1 MYVIAGASGN
11 TGKVAAQEL
20 LARGKQ
26 VRVLGRSTEKLLRLV
41 GKGAEAVTVN
51 LEDSAALSRALTGAT
66 AAYLLI
72 PPNLGDPDYTA
83 SQKRTADSL
92 ADAVTRSGIK
102 HVVFLSS
109 IGAQHPEGTGPI
121 KGLHYAEQRLS
132 SIPNLN
138 LLCVRA
144 AYFMENFYMSMP
156 AVKQFGML
164 SAELDPDVVLPMI
177 TTGDIGR
184 YVAERLLRLDFSG
197 TEIRELLG
205 QRDLNMTEA
214 ARVIGEA
221 LGQPGMRYQQMDES
235 TIKEAL
241 AAAGISSQVADA
253 LLEMARA
260 IKKGLVVPTQK
271 RTSENTTPTSFEEFA
286 RQLARGI
293 AVGK

>member
-20 LARGKQ
+20 LVRGKQ
-26 VRVLGRSTEKLLRLV
+26 VRVLGRSTEKLLSLV
-41 GKGAEAVTVN
+41 GKGAEAVSVD
-51 LEDSAALSRALTGAT
+51 LEDTAALTRALTGAT

-72 PPNLGDPDYTA
+72 PPQLGDPDYLA
-83 SQKRTADSL
+83 FQKRTANSL

-109 IGAQHPEGTGPI
+109 IGAQHSEGTGPI
-121 KGLHYAEQRLS
+121 KGLHYAEQRLNK
-132 SIPNLN
+132 IAELN

-156 AVKQFGML
+156 AVKQFGIL
-164 SAELDPDVVLPMI
+164 AAELDPDVVLPMI

-184 YVAERLLRLDFSG
+184 YVAERLIWLDFSG

-221 LGQPGMRYQQMDES
+221 VGKPGLRYQKLDEP
-235 TIKEAL
+235 TMKEAL
-241 AAAGISSQVADA
+241 ATAGISSQVADS
-253 LLEMARA
+253 LIEMARG
-260 IKKGLVVPTQK
+260 IEKGLIVPTQE
-271 RTSENTTPTSFEEFA
+271 RTSANTTPTSLEKFA
-286 RQLARGI
+286 RQLAS
-293 AVGK
+293 